1 MTVGLRSRRAGW
13 SRPRRKEE
21 RGVPFFGHWYAI
33 VALVFYAVLIVLA
46 VWLVLWAIRIAPRRI
61 RPDNALSIL
70 NERFARGEIDQQEY
84 DARKAA
90 LRR

>member
-1 MTVGLRSRRAGW
+1 MAV
-13 SRPRRKEE
+13 
-21 RGVPFFGHWYAI
+21 FGHWY
-33 VALVFYAVLIVLA
+33 VLLVFVVYAALIVLA

-84 DARKAA
+84 ETRKAA
-90 LRR
+90 LKNP

>member
-1 MTVGLRSRRAGW
+1 
-13 SRPRRKEE
+13 
-21 RGVPFFGHWYAI
+21 VPFFGHWYAI